1 MPPSVL
7 TEELVARLVPH
18 LEAGGFLR
26 PACEREGI
34 AYATVTTWLD
44 MGQVPGGEDGA
55 ALVQKLAR
63 ARAVG
68 EALLLARARQ
78 VRDDGGDW
86 KLETWQL
93 ERLRPTIYRETTRTE
108 LTGADGGPVAVSQ
121 AALEADAIMER
132 LAAGTKRLP
141 P

>member
-34 AYATVTTWLD
+34 AYATVTT
-44 MGQVPGGEDGA
+44 PGGEEGA

-121 AALEADAIMER
+121 VAAEADAIMER